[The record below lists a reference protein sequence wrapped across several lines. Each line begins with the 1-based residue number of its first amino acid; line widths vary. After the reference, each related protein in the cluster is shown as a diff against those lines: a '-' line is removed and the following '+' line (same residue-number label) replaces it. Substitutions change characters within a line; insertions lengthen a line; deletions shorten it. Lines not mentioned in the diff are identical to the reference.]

1 MELQVTTDLLISGR
15 LPRIWQCHSL
25 FHCHLPYCEHYLGRW
40 LTGYIRPEILRAG
53 CKRGRDRLYS

>member
-25 FHCHLPYCEHYLGRW
+25 FHCHLPCCEHYLGRW